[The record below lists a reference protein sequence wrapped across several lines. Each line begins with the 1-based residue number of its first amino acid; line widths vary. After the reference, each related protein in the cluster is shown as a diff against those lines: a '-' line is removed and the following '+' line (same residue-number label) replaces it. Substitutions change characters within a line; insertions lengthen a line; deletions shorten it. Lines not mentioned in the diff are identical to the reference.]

1 MKVVILA
8 GGFGT
13 RLSEYTHA
21 IPKPMVTIGD
31 KPIIWHIMKTYEYYG
46 FNEFVILLGY
56 KGEVIKNYFLNYL
69 RENSDFHID
78 LETGHVEIL
87 KNKSEK
93 WKIHLVDTGLKTMTG
108 GRISQINQLIGDDQF
123 LLTYGD
129 GVADIDINA
138 LIQYHNSQD
147 CIATLT
153 AIQPVG
159 RFGAL
164 EFDHNGTLTS
174 FNEKPAGDGVWVN
187 GGFFV
192 CNPEIFNYIEGDCT
206 VFEREPLE
214 RLVKD
219 EKLEAYK
226 HNGFWQCMDTLQHKK
241 LLDKL
246 WKNDEAPWKVW
257 E

>member
-21 IPKPMVTIGD
+21 IPKPMVRIGD
-31 KPIIWHIMKTYEYYG
+31 RPIIWHIMKTYEYYG

-69 RENSDFHID
+69 HENSDFHID
-78 LETGHVEIL
+78 LETGHVETL
-87 KNKSEK
+87 KNNSEN

-108 GRISQINQLIGDDQF
+108 GRISQIKPLIGDNQF

-129 GVADIDINA
+129 GVANVDVRA
-138 LIQYHNSQD
+138 LIQFHKAQK

-164 EFDHNGTLTS
+164 EFDHNDTLTS
-174 FNEKPAGDGVWVN
+174 FNEKPDGDGMWVN

-192 CNPEIFNYIEGDCT
+192 CEPEIFDYIDGDGT
-206 VFEREPLE
+206 IFEREPLT

-219 EKLEAYK
+219 EKLKAFK
-226 HNGFWQCMDTLQHKK
+226 HRGFWQCMDTLQHKK

-246 WKNDEAPWKVW
+246 WENDEAPWKVW